1 MEDYKTK
8 YEKAIEQAK
17 KELQACGSLDC
28 DAARQIFRF
37 FPELKE
43 SEDERIRKVLIQHI
57 KDKVSV
63 ISGWRKEELI
73 AWLEKQKE
81 QKPVNTIVEDLPNG
95 EDYGIDSLWHAIQ
108 ILERTLGEVE
118 GYQSDDGI
126 LEHKCAIEAVKRLYK
141 QKPAWSEEDE
151 RMCKNLLF
159 LMEQENS
166 ISSWEGCYDWLK
178 SLKERYTW
186 KPSDEQMKQLGWVAV
201 QNKDNMIGKELM
213 SLYQDLKKL
222 KEE

>member
-8 YEKAIEQAK
+8 YEIAIKKA
-17 KELQACGSLDC
+17 KEELKVCGSLDC

-43 SEDERIRKVLIQHI
+43 SEDERIRKALIWYI
-57 KDKVSV
+57 KYNVSV

-73 AWLEKQKE
+73 TWLEKQ
-81 QKPVNTIVEDLPNG
+81 DPNR
-95 EDYGIDSLWHAIQ
+95 
-108 ILERTLGEVE
+108 LE
-118 GYQSDDGI
+118 
-126 LEHKCAIEAVKRLYK
+126 KRGK
-141 QKPAWSEEDE
+141 QKFTKWSEKDE
-151 RMCKNLLF
+151 RMFDRLRKHF
-159 LMEQENS
+159 DWG
-166 ISSWEGCYDWLK
+166 SSYYFNRNDCDEADDWLK

-186 KPSDEQMKQLGWVAV
+186 KPSNEQMKQLGWVAE

-213 SLYQDLKKL
+213 SLYQDLKIL